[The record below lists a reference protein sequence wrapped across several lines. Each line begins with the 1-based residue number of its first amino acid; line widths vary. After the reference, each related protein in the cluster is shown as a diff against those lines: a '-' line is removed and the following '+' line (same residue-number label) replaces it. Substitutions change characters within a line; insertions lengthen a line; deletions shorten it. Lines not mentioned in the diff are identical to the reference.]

1 MEVSDLE
8 KKILI
13 HIYKYGPDTPWLM
26 ARRLLGEHGWA
37 PKYDE
42 GEIEMACTRLE
53 EAGLLTRFKGSLKRS
68 VTSSIKP
75 WLKVKAKEMDHK
87 PSGVYYDLT
96 KEGRKLAGQ
105 LYKEM
110 RDAGKWN
117 DRGASKQS
125 PEAERP

>member
-1 MEVSDLE
+1 MELSDLE
-8 KKILI
+8 KRILI

-42 GEIEMACTRLE
+42 GEIETACTRLE

-68 VTSSIKP
+68 VTSSVKP
-75 WLKVKAKEMDHK
+75 WLKVKAKEMGHK

-96 KEGRKLAGQ
+96 KEGRKLA
-105 LYKEM
+105 
-110 RDAGKWN
+110 
-117 DRGASKQS
+117 
-125 PEAERP
+125 ERL

>member
-1 MEVSDLE
+1 
-8 KKILI
+8 
-13 HIYKYGPDTPWLM
+13 
-26 ARRLLGEHGWA
+26 
-37 PKYDE
+37 
-42 GEIEMACTRLE
+42 MACTRLE

-110 RDAGKWN
+110 RGAGRGN
-117 DRGASKQS
+117 DRGASK
-125 PEAERP
+125 

>member
-1 MEVSDLE
+1 
-8 KKILI
+8 
-13 HIYKYGPDTPWLM
+13 
-26 ARRLLGEHGWA
+26 
-37 PKYDE
+37 
-42 GEIEMACTRLE
+42 MACARLE

-75 WLKVKAKEMDHK
+75 WLKVKAKEMGHK

-110 RDAGKWN
+110 RDAGRGN
-117 DRGASKQS
+117 DRGASK
-125 PEAERP
+125 